1 MRLFTIFSATAC
13 LLCMPVAARAQSEE
27 PFSLLPLPTISP
39 PPVNPATARAAD
51 GSPAGG
57 RRPAPFAGRFPSNG
71 GFADPTADRR
81 LGPRMSQISDSFAA
95 DSVWADGAETLPAP
109 GGNMSGNPVFDS
121 SMGLAPGESLGGSPY
136 SEALNTSGLPPMA
149 LPWGM
154 QFRPGFWFGSLS
166 GLIMTRDAPNALS
179 TTYNSSNVNTNL
191 LDTGMARSNW
201 AGGGQVMFGRWFG
214 PQAYGFQFIY
224 WGVGPMTG
232 FASVALPGQLST
244 PLNLGNVNI
253 GTNSAT
259 FYFDNAFQHAIWRS
273 NSFNNFEW
281 NALRRAVFAPAFT
294 CGAPRLLFT
303 GIAGIRYFRFNDNL
317 IFGSVNSPN
326 FSDDGGAFAGYLNTG
341 VTNSLVGF
349 QIGTRVDYFVLPR
362 VRLYAMPKFGL
373 YGNMVNMREHLYSGD
388 GLQGFD
394 VLAQRS
400 TVSTLGQID
409 VGGGYQITPRF
420 SAYAAYRLMGVTRV
434 GLADNQIPPFLADQQ
449 SMQNIKTNGD
459 LILHGVMIGGMYNF

>member
-1 MRLFTIFSATAC
+1 MRRMRLISAAVLLAC
-13 LLCMPVAARAQSEE
+13 AAATSRGRSEE
-27 PFSLLPLPTISP
+27 PFSLLPLPTIGAPPVSP
-39 PPVNPATARAAD
+39 PTTREGQVPVTGPRGA
-51 GSPAGG
+51 SPFTNSFAPHG
-57 RRPAPFAGRFPSNG
+57 PFAE
-71 GFADPTADRR
+71 PTAAPR
-81 LGPRMSQISDSFAA
+81 LGPRMSQISDSFA
-95 DSVWADGAETLPAP
+95 DGAWAAP
-109 GGNMSGNPVFDS
+109 GGEIIPAPAGTATTG
-121 SMGLAPGESLGGSPY
+121 SMLDPAIGLAPGESLGGSPY
-136 SEALNTSGLPPMA
+136 SEALNTSGMPPLA
-149 LPWGM
+149 LPGGM

-201 AGGGQVMFGRWFG
+201 SGGGQVMFGRWFG

-224 WGVGPMTG
+224 WGVGPMSG
-232 FASVALPGQLST
+232 FASVANPGQLST

-253 GTNSAT
+253 GPNSAT
-259 FYFDNAFQHAIWRS
+259 YYFDNAYQHALWRS

-281 NALRRAVFAPAFT
+281 NMLRRAVFAPAFT

-303 GIAGIRYFRFNDNL
+303 GIAGVRFFRFTDNL
-317 IFGSVNSPN
+317 LFGSVNSPN

-373 YGNMVNMREHLYSGD
+373 YGNLVNMREHLYSGD

-409 VGGGYQITPRF
+409 VGAGYQITPRF

-459 LILHGVMIGGMYNF
+459 LILHGVLIGGMYNF

>member
-1 MRLFTIFSATAC
+1 MRVAWWISVAIVLQG
-13 LLCMPVAARAQSEE
+13 VAASAHAQDGEA
-27 PFSLLPLPTISP
+27 FSLLPLPAISP
-39 PPVNPATARAAD
+39 PPVNPTPAGDAHGPRRSASL
-51 GSPAGG
+51 GSPFAPRGGYADPAAAHPLGG
-57 RRPAPFAGRFPSNG
+57 RM
-71 GFADPTADRR
+71 T
-81 LGPRMSQISDSFAA
+81 QISDSFA
-95 DSVWADGAETLPAP
+95 DGAWTGGGEALTVPDGSGPMGSPA
-109 GGNMSGNPVFDS
+109 FDP

-136 SEALNTSGLPPMA
+136 SEALNTSGVPPMT
-149 LPWGM
+149 LPGGM

-191 LDTGMARSNW
+191 LDTGMARSTW
-201 AGGGQVMFGRWFG
+201 SGGGQVMFGRWFG

-224 WGVGPMTG
+224 WGVGPMSG

-253 GTNSAT
+253 GPNSAT
-259 FYFDNAFQHAIWRS
+259 FYFDNAYQHAIWRS

-303 GIAGIRYFRFNDNL
+303 GIAGVRYFRFTDNL
-317 IFGSVNSPN
+317 LFGSVNSPN

-349 QIGTRVDYFVLPR
+349 QIGTRVDYFILPR

-373 YGNMVNMREHLYSGD
+373 YGNQVNMREHLYSGD

-394 VLAQRS
+394 VLAHRT

-409 VGGGYQITPRF
+409 VGAGYQITPRF
-420 SAYAAYRLMGVTRV
+420 SAYAAYRLMGITRA